1 MAHRHHV
8 QHHGHHSHSS
18 HDGHHNKN
26 HGAPPLGGGNKD
38 VAKEAFKTGS
48 NPGIKAI
55 QKKDGGKV
63 PGKKSG
69 GRLDKR
75 ARGGGIMQK
84 RACGGGVGPYSSA
97 KK

>member
-1 MAHRHHV
+1 MAHRHKV
-8 QHHGHHSHSS
+8 QAF
-18 HDGHHNKN
+18 KK
-26 HGAPPLGGGNKD
+26 GGKVSLSYGNKD
-38 VAKEAFKTGS
+38 VATAAMKTGS

-75 ARGGGIMQK
+75 ARGGG
-84 RACGGGVGPYSSA
+84 VGKSPFSSA
-97 KK
+97 ATGK